1 MLGTKLKN
9 NKKLSIIIAG
19 LLVLAAAVSYFA
31 MYPAYEKR
39 ASAYYTNILH
49 REIFLNELYQASC
62 VFYKDIQE
70 KVRGEAV
77 DYAEL
82 YVTFQNEPVTDEPAS
97 GISIMEKAAVADA
110 QSYFVG
116 AMYGRMN
123 SWREEVLNG
132 IARQMDYCVIDNLT
146 GTSIKNTGENLERL
160 ATQGADE
167 ELDSIYPYYVMV
179 AFDGI
184 GNLESVMVKSSSSDE
199 LLKAVQSVMRQG
211 YLQDYAARGL
221 RLVGNDLYYAD
232 TYDGAGLRRLRTEV
246 RNTPRDTTF
255 IFAFTAE
262 QLMKYQDGNYLYD
275 IWNEETAYYQAG
287 AHTGFRMIQLIL
299 GIIAILLPLCGFYEL
314 PKGKR
319 VKLPLEIGVIGCFVL
334 FGVGCSLAIRLMT
347 YTNKGYLEQAYLRY
361 LSWLPA
367 FIYPIL
373 TGTINILALFALFA
387 LWYYLVTSFGELWEL
402 GIKEFVCERS
412 LIVKNYRRVSKF
424 LRQRADSFKYELLH
438 VDLGEKADKT
448 IKKIVFIN
456 FLVMSAVC
464 FMWIFGWIVLVVYA
478 LICYIAL
485 KKYIRRIQEQYGRLL
500 VATRSI
506 AEGNLQT
513 EFQGDWGIFES
524 YKQELEKIEKGFRK
538 AVEEEVKSQRMKT
551 ELITNVS
558 HDLKTP
564 LTAITT
570 YVELLK
576 DENLPPGQQ
585 KEYLYVLE
593 RKASRLKFLIEDLFE
608 VSRVGSGNVTLHPVD
623 VDICNLMR
631 QVYLEYEDKVEEA
644 DLIFRFAFPK
654 EKVILSLDSQKTYR
668 IFENLYTNII
678 KYAMPHTRV
687 YVQVQKEDDRVN
699 IQLKNMSASELNIP
713 PRELTERFVRGDS
726 SRNTEG
732 NGLGLAIAKGFT
744 ELQKGKMQV
753 EIDGDLFKVTLE
765 WSAAK

>member
-49 REIFLNELYQASC
+49 REIFLNELYQAGC

-82 YVTFQNEPVTDEPAS
+82 YVSFQEEPVSDEPAS
-97 GISIMEKAAVADA
+97 GINI
-110 QSYFVG
+110 VG
-116 AMYGRMN
+116 KNIVSDLQASLISSVESRLN
-123 SWREEVLNG
+123 DWREDVLNG

-146 GTSIKNTGENLERL
+146 GTSIKNTGKNLERL
-160 ATQGADE
+160 AMQGADE
-167 ELDSIYPYYVMV
+167 ELDGIYPYYVMV
-179 AFDGI
+179 SFDGI
-184 GNLESVMVKSSSSDE
+184 GNLESVMVKSSNSDE
-199 LLKAVQSVMRQG
+199 LLKAVQSLMRKG
-211 YLQDYAARGL
+211 KLKDYIASGNSM
-221 RLVGNDLYYAD
+221 VGNDIYYTD
-232 TYDGAGLRRLRTEV
+232 TYDGTGLHRLRTEI
-246 RNTPRDTTF
+246 RSAPRDTTF
-255 IFAFTAE
+255 IFALTTE
-262 QLMKYQDGNYLYD
+262 QLLQYQDGNYLYD

-287 AHTGFRMIQLIL
+287 AHTGFRMIQLIS
-299 GIIAILLPLCGFYEL
+299 GIVAMLLSMCGFYEL

-319 VKLPLEIGVIGCFVL
+319 VKLPLEIGVIGSFGL

-367 FIYPIL
+367 FSYPIV
-373 TGTINILALFALFA
+373 TGAINILALLALFA

-412 LIVKNYRRVSKF
+412 LIVRSYKRIHKF
-424 LRQRADSFKYELLH
+424 FRQRVDSFKYELLH

-448 IKKIVFIN
+448 IRKLVLLN
-456 FLVMSAVC
+456 FLLLAVVS
-464 FMWIFGWIVLVVYA
+464 FMWIFGWIALIVYT

-485 KKYIRRIQEQYGRLL
+485 RKYISRIQEQYGRLL
-500 VATRSI
+500 AATRSI

-524 YKQELEKIEKGFRK
+524 YKQELEKIENGFRK

-576 DENLPPGQQ
+576 DENITPEQQ
-585 KEYLYVLE
+585 KEYLDVLE

-608 VSRVGSGNVTLHPVD
+608 VSRANSGNVTLNMVD

-668 IFENLYTNII
+668 VFENLYTNII

-687 YVQVQKEDDRVN
+687 YIQLQKEHGRVN
-699 IQLKNMSASELNIP
+699 IQLKNMSATELNIP
-713 PRELTERFVRGDS
+713 PAELTERFVRGDS

-765 WSAAK
+765 WPI

>member
-9 NKKLSIIIAG
+9 NKKLSIIVG
-19 LLVLAAAVSYFA
+19 LLILAAAVFYFA
-31 MYPAYEKR
+31 VYPAYEKR
-39 ASAYYTNILH
+39 AAVYYTNILH
-49 REIFLNELYQASC
+49 REIFLNELYEAGC

-70 KVRGEAV
+70 KVRGETV

-82 YVTFQNEPVTDEPAS
+82 YVSFQEEPVSDKPANGANIVEKNIVS
-97 GISIMEKAAVADA
+97 DLQASLISSVESRLND
-110 QSYFVG
+110 
-116 AMYGRMN
+116 
-123 SWREEVLNG
+123 WRENVLNG
-132 IARQMDYCVIDNLT
+132 IACQMDYCVIDNLT

-160 ATQGADE
+160 AMQGADE
-167 ELDSIYPYYVMV
+167 ELNSIYPYYVMV
-179 AFDGI
+179 SFDGI
-184 GNLESVMVKSSSSDE
+184 GNLESVMVKSSNSDE
-199 LLKAVQSVMRQG
+199 LLKAVQSLMRKG
-211 YLQDYAARGL
+211 KLKDYTASGHSM
-221 RLVGNDLYYAD
+221 VGNDIYYTD
-232 TYDGAGLRRLRTEV
+232 TYDGAGLNRLRTEI
-246 RNTPRDTTF
+246 RSTPRDTTF
-255 IFAFTAE
+255 IFALTAE
-262 QLMKYQDGNYLYD
+262 QLLQYQDGNYLYD

-287 AHTGFRMIQLIL
+287 AQTGFRMIQLIL

-367 FIYPIL
+367 FSYPIL
-373 TGTINILALFALFA
+373 TGAINILALFALFA

-402 GIKEFVCERS
+402 GIKEFVCKRS
-412 LIVKNYRRVSKF
+412 LIVRSYRRVGKF
-424 LRQRADSFKYELLH
+424 LRQRVDSFKYELLH

-448 IKKIVFIN
+448 IRK
-456 FLVMSAVC
+456 LVLLNLLLLAVIS
-464 FMWIFGWIVLVVYA
+464 FMWVFGWVALVVYA
-478 LICYIAL
+478 LFCYLAL
-485 KKYIRRIQEQYGRLL
+485 RKYIRRIQEQYGRLL

-576 DENLPPGQQ
+576 DENLTPEQQ
-585 KEYLYVLE
+585 KEYLDVLE

-608 VSRVGSGNVTLHPVD
+608 VSRVGSGNVTLNMVE